1 MRENSGNQKKPG
13 RKVHPLTLILLG
25 AAGLSAIYF
34 AAIAN
39 GSTTPGNAPG
49 NPSNEAE
56 NLATRTPFEIVVTLT
71 PTQTLTP
78 KPTATPEG
86 PPVSLLEDFERLF
99 PGIYYKR
106 EANTTPRAF
115 ITHIVV
121 VDLSKR
127 NINLM
132 VTPEEG
138 LGTTTSRFLLNYD
151 LQLAINGDGF
161 FEKDDPIGLAA
172 YKGKVYSE
180 ASGGPTIF
188 ILKNGEVK
196 IGGNPPEKKI
206 WYAISGSHILVRRGR
221 VNESIG
227 TCAQQVA
234 YCVALAPRTSIGISA
249 DNYMI
254 IVLVEGPASEPRDA
268 LTLQEL
274 ATLHIE
280 LGSVEAIA
288 MDGGGS
294 TTLVV
299 DTGSGVEILNNPSD
313 GSEREVANHLG
324 IYFGGRGN
332 NDE

>member
-1 MRENSGNQKKPG
+1 VREEDEGQKK
-13 RKVHPLTLILLG
+13 RSRTIRLQVLLLG
-25 AAGLSAIYF
+25 ATLLGAIF
-34 AAIAN
+34 FGVIAN
-39 GSTTPGNAPG
+39 GSLAPG
-49 NPSNEAE
+49 SPLPGEHNAAE
-56 NLATRTPFEIVVTLT
+56 SLETRTPFGNVATLT
-71 PTQTLTP
+71 PTLTLTP
-78 KPTATPEG
+78 IPTPTPEG
-86 PPVSLLEDFERLF
+86 PPVSLLEDFEQLF

-106 EANTTPRAF
+106 EEYTTPRTF
-115 ITHIVV
+115 IAHIVV

-132 VTPEEG
+132 VTPKEG

-206 WYAISGSHILVRRGR
+206 WYAISGSHILVRRGQ
-221 VNESIG
+221 VNESIS
-227 TCAQQVA
+227 TCLQQIV
-234 YCVALAPRTSIGISA
+234 YCVDLAPRTSIGISA
-249 DNYMI
+249 DNYLI
-254 IVLVEGPASEPRDA
+254 IVVVEGSADNPRDA
-268 LTLQEL
+268 LTLEEL
-274 ATLHIE
+274 AKLHIV

-299 DTGSGVEILNNPSD
+299 DTGNGVEILNNPSD

-332 NDE
+332 SDGE

>member
-1 MRENSGNQKKPG
+1 VRQDSEGQKKRSG
-13 RKVHPLTLILLG
+13 MIRLQVLLLG
-25 AAGLSAIYF
+25 ATLVGAIYF
-34 AAIAN
+34 GVIAN
-39 GSTTPGNAPG
+39 GSLTPGSAP
-49 NPSNEAE
+49 PEDLTAAE
-56 NLATRTPFEIVVTLT
+56 SLATRTPFEEVATLT
-71 PTQTLTP
+71 PTETP
-78 KPTATPEG
+78 TPEPTPTPEG
-86 PPVSLLEDFERLF
+86 PPVSLLEEFEQLF

-106 EANTTPRAF
+106 EANTTPRTF
-115 ITHIVV
+115 IAHIVV

-161 FEKDDPIGLAA
+161 FEKEDPIGLAA

-221 VNESIG
+221 VNESIN
-227 TCAQQVA
+227 TCVQQMV
-234 YCVALAPRTSIGISA
+234 YCVDLAPRTSVGISA
-249 DNYMI
+249 GNYMI
-254 IVLVEGPASEPRDA
+254 IILVEGPASEPRDA

-274 ATLHIE
+274 AKLHIE

-299 DTGSGVEILNNPSD
+299 DTGNGVEILNNPSD

-332 NDE
+332 SDGE